1 MSKAI
6 PREIIGSGIND
17 KHSLPLALDVVL
29 FVLLFPSPQIC
40 SPGNCEENRTTVY
53 LATMFRPKLLH
64 DVSSGP
70 FLPQKTTGFMMPS
83 AGSHSPYCTFRT
95 RQGQPALV
103 GAGELQDWCLP
114 CKTQGWLVLLQPC
127 KPDHSSLRLP
137 ETGSIPPYQEVHRVS
152 KHIQA
157 PAALALCLGTDL
169 PFSASIIKLMG
180 CMVIQHS

>member
-1 MSKAI
+1 MSEAV

-53 LATMFRPKLLH
+53 LATMLLPKLLH
-64 DVSSGP
+64 DSSSRP

-83 AGSHSPYCTFRT
+83 AESHSLYCTFRT

-103 GAGELQDWCLP
+103 RAGVSR
-114 CKTQGWLVLLQPC
+114 LVPVL
-127 KPDHSSLRLP
+127 
-137 ETGSIPPYQEVHRVS
+137 
-152 KHIQA
+152 
-157 PAALALCLGTDL
+157 
-169 PFSASIIKLMG
+169 
-180 CMVIQHS
+180 